1 MNTQCILKIFIVAL
15 CFIFLV
21 EADSQNAAVSWS
33 SFNMGYT
40 ASSSSGT
47 IARSVVGQSFVGRM
61 RENDK
66 FIESGFLADTLFR
79 GSIVG
84 VIDEMIVP
92 TEFRLEQ
99 NYPNPFNSST
109 TIHFQLPRKSHVTLR
124 VYDILGQEL
133 ETLINEEREAGMYIL
148 QYDGSNLT
156 SGIYFYRLQA
166 GSYSETKKLIL
177 LK

>member
-1 MNTQCILKIFIVAL
+1 MNIQCILKIFIVAL

-99 NYPNPFNSST
+99 NYPNPFNPRT
-109 TIHFQLPRKSHVTLR
+109 TIHFQLPSKSHVTLR

-148 QYDGSNLT
+148 QYDGLNLT